1 MSYEDHLDLCA
12 WLDKRFSGIDKRIAR
27 LEDVNRAGLWSR
39 EIGRLAG
46 FDLSELTKGGASQ
59 GYELICCHCGRTPNN
74 HDDKGVCFELGAT
87 P

>member
-27 LEDVNRAGLWSR
+27 LEDVNR
-39 EIGRLAG
+39 

-74 HDDKGVCFELGAT
+74 HDDKGVCFELCAT